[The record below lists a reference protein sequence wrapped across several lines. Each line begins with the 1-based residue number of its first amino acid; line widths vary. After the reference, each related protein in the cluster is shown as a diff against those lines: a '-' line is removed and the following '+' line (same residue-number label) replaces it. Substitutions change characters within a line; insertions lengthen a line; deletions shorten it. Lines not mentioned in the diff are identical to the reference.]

1 MKQVLA
7 LLIERAREARDQL
20 SAAARTATLAV
31 QQAQA
36 TLHQL
41 TAFRAD
47 YLNRSPTA
55 TVGGFSADR
64 LHDWQRFMTRL
75 DEALA
80 MQREDVERRRQLEA
94 LRLQQLSDGQRRLMA
109 FEALAAR
116 QAAERDRRQARQAQR
131 DSDEFAARAFRIQS
145 RPE

>member
-1 MKQVLA
+1 MKQALP

-20 SAAARTATLAV
+20 SAAGPAATLAV

-36 TLHQL
+36 TLQQL

-47 YLNRSPTA
+47 YLQRSPTA

-80 MQREDVERRRQLEA
+80 LQQEDIERRRRLEA
-94 LRLQQLSDGQRRLMA
+94 LRLQQLSEGQRRLMA

-131 DSDEFAARAFRIQS
+131 DSDEFAARAIRIPS